1 MQDYVMKCEEFDI
14 NLAENVRLFAS
25 IKFGSK
31 IYEKG
36 HALTKEDILIFK
48 MHDVRRIFAADYHCQ
63 RGLIIHINRFR
74 PGMFK
79 KFLVVGDANNPSG
92 VDPGNGGS
100 IFNMVHINRK

>member
-14 NLAENVRLFAS
+14 NLAENVRLFAP

-48 MHDVRRIFAADYHCQ
+48 MHDVRRIFGAVMDDGDISYQTAEYAALFPPLTAYSSTT
-63 RGLIIHINRFR
+63 RT
-74 PGMFK
+74 
-79 KFLVVGDANNPSG
+79 
-92 VDPGNGGS
+92 GS
-100 IFNMVHINRK
+100 PNSTGFIQTSY